1 MFFLFHTTN
10 LLPYLMIIT
19 IFIFLAI
26 PCAAQL
32 SFNYTDFSKTDNR
45 STLNVSG
52 NATFLGLVIQLTPN
66 AVDNWGRATYSQPMH
81 LWDKESGKLADFNT
95 SFSFIIYS
103 EGRDS
108 YSDGL
113 TFFLASPD
121 LPPPSP
127 TDGVGIGLASRE
139 QVRDPNFLAAY
150 KFVAVEFDTYR
161 NRRWDP
167 VEPVREHVG
176 INVNNLTSQNSTPW
190 YSVIK
195 ENRTYSASISY
206 RSSTQNL
213 SVTFTGFNGVNG
225 TVPVQQHLSSIV
237 AFEDQLPEWVEFGFS
252 SSTGFSTELHVL
264 CSWSFEST
272 PPFFIRKSAEPNKN
286 GDDGKKKLV
295 VGLSVGAFVLI
306 GCVGLVWLINRKK
319 RDRGEEENLG
329 FEFSMDDEFEQGTG
343 PKKFSYKELVG
354 ATNDFAEEN
363 KLGEGGFGGVYK
375 GFLRDLN
382 SYVAVKRVSRG
393 SKQGIKEYASEVKII
408 SRLRHRNLVQLI
420 GWCHEQKD
428 LLLIYEYMSNGSLD
442 SHLFKRKSLLTWAT
456 RYNVSRGLASAL
468 LYLHEEWEQCVLHRD
483 IKASNIMLDSSFNA
497 KLGDFGLAR
506 LVEHAKGAQTT
517 KLAGTMGYMAP
528 ECFISGRA
536 SKESDIY
543 SFGIVALEIA
553 CGRKQI
559 ETKATEE
566 AIMLVEWVWELY
578 GKGKLLDASDP
589 RLHGDFD
596 RQEMERLMIV
606 GLWCA
611 HPDHAL
617 RPSIRKA
624 IHVLDFEASLPILAP
639 KMPVP
644 TYLDPPVGPSS
655 ASSATASDQVQLSE
669 STSHSIHTGSSQFNT
684 SSTASSSA
692 TILLYSH
699 SDN

>member
-1 MFFLFHTTN
+1 MQWITGVEPRIHNRCIFGIKSQENSPTSTPAS
-10 LLPYLMIIT
+10 LLSSIRKAETAIQMGSLSSSQAP
-19 IFIFLAI
+19 IFL
-26 PCAAQL
+26 
-32 SFNYTDFSKTDNR
+32 
-45 STLNVSG
+45 
-52 NATFLGLVIQLTPN
+52 
-66 AVDNWGRATYSQPMH
+66 H
-81 LWDKESGKLADFNT
+81 LLQQMALA
-95 SFSFIIYS
+95 
-103 EGRDS
+103 
-108 YSDGL
+108 
-113 TFFLASPD
+113 LA
-121 LPPPSP
+121 L
-127 TDGVGIGLASRE
+127 R
-139 QVRDPNFLAAY
+139 
-150 KFVAVEFDTYR
+150 AVEFDTYR